1 MRIRFSEA
9 IWTLYKKAALGENLD
24 QDCVEVFNE
33 AKLAFSLYLDAKNA
47 VVAREVG
54 LRHAP
59 QACGTTLYL
68 SGKNT
73 EIAGRQQGIN
83 RCADHRTQRPAS
95 CPAALVGARHS
106 N

>member
-1 MRIRFSEA
+1 
-9 IWTLYKKAALGENLD
+9 LGENLD

-68 SGKNT
+68 SGKT
-73 EIAGRQQGIN
+73 LKSLGASKGLIDAQTTAHSGLPPARQ
-83 RCADHRTQRPAS
+83 R
-95 CPAALVGARHS
+95 
-106 N
+106 